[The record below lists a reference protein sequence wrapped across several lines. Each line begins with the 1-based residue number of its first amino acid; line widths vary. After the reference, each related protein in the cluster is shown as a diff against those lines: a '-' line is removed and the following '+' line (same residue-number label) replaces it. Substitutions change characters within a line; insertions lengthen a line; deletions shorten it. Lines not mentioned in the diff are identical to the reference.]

1 VQGRANQIKKQVVLA
16 LIVALSPATI
26 MAGGVPDE
34 SDTTREIR
42 ISPDTGE
49 GFGDGFYVGGALGYS
64 FGGDDRVG
72 LQNRLAPILTFGI
85 LENSGGTWSL
95 FTGWRQDLG
104 AFGWGFELNY
114 IAGSVDS
121 TVVGSGYSARMEL
134 NSATTLRL
142 VGSIPV
148 FQRTE
153 LYGFGGLAYGEF
165 DYRVDGTGMVG
176 PVAIDSNLT
185 EWGYALGLGL
195 EQELNENWSVRLEY
209 QYMNFGSIR
218 LQDAWGAETV
228 ATPDF
233 GSVQFGV
240 SYSF

>member
-1 VQGRANQIKKQVVLA
+1 
-16 LIVALSPATI
+16 

-34 SDTTREIR
+34 SDTAQEIR
-42 ISPDTGE
+42 ILPATGA
-49 GFGDGFYVGGALGYS
+49 GFWDGLYAGGALGYA

-72 LQNRLAPILTFGI
+72 LQNGLAPILTFGT

-104 AFGWGFELNY
+104 AFGWGVELNY
-114 IAGSVDS
+114 LAGSVDS
-121 TVVGSGYSARMEL
+121 TVVGSGYSAQMDL

-142 VGSIPV
+142 VSSIPV
-148 FQRTE
+148 FQRAG
-153 LYGFGGLAYGEF
+153 LYGFGGVAYGDF
-165 DYRVDGTGMVG
+165 DYRVNGAGVVG

-195 EQELNENWSVRLEY
+195 EQELNANWSVRLEY
-209 QYMNFGSIR
+209 QYMNFGSVR
-218 LQDAWGAETV
+218 LQDVGGAETV